1 MKIKFFLALLLAS
14 TCFSLPAKE
23 TSEKRSMDGKYIIRH
38 EVYQQG
44 DPQYETTISAT
55 YTVTLTGE
63 TVSALLMFNSRI
75 QEERDLFSQ
84 EEIYGSS
91 QSVEKYIMSYTSAY
105 TERSGIDRHIEY
117 IGPDNDLLY
126 VEYYYKNKLMLKEK
140 TFETEERF
148 PFYRL
153 EYLKKLMYGGFIDK
167 PGEKNYLF
175 SARYQSGRSFVK
187 FLNTPVDM
195 DETDRDYVKMY
206 FSTLGKQQFISLY
219 NKKVLVEENGKKYY
233 IMFQDSLLQ
242 HITTGGVAAVY
253 YYHGIVDDRFQLLA
267 IGFTDL

>member
-1 MKIKFFLALLLAS
+1 MKRKFCLALLLAS

-23 TSEKRSMDGKYIIRH
+23 TSEQRSMDGKYIIRQD
-38 EVYQQG
+38 VYQQG
-44 DPQYETTISAT
+44 DPQYQTTISTT

-63 TVSALLMFNSRI
+63 IVSALLLFNSRI

-91 QSVEKYIMSYTSAY
+91 QSVEKYIMSYTKAY

-117 IGPDNDLLY
+117 IGPNNELLY
-126 VEYYYKNKLMLKEK
+126 VEYYYKNKLILKEK
-140 TFETEERF
+140 DFEKEERF

-153 EYLKKLMYGGFIDK
+153 EYLKNLMYEGFIDK

-175 SARYQSGRSFVK
+175 SARYQSGRSFVR
-187 FLNTPVDM
+187 FIGAPVDM
-195 DETDRDYVKMY
+195 DETDLDYVKTY
-206 FSTLGKQQFISLY
+206 FSSLDRKQFISLY
-219 NKKVLVEENGKKYY
+219 HKKVLVEENGRQYY

-242 HITTGGVAAVY
+242 HITAGGRAAVY
-253 YYHGIVDDRFQLLA
+253 YYHGVVDDRFQILA